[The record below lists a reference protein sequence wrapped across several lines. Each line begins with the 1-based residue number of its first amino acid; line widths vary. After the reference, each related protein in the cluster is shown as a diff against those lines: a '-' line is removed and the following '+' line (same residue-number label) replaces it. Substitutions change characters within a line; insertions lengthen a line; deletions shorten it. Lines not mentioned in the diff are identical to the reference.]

1 MNWRDRWD
9 LVDLFSAFG
18 SLGVTDPMRDGLET
32 DFFSCYF
39 ECTFFIVRGVLPHQF
54 FWSQGLRFKLF
65 L

>member
-32 DFFSCYF
+32 DFFLAILNAR
-39 ECTFFIVRGVLPHQF
+39 FFIVMGVLTHQF
-54 FWSQGLRFKLF
+54 FGSQGLRLKLF